1 MLEWHPCLPRSAGN
15 VPVLPLNVSIGGD
28 RAFDVLE
35 QPTMN
40 KLCRSILI
48 PAAVLAFSGAAYA
61 ETQTC
66 NGTLADI
73 SIDGDV
79 LVPAR
84 QSCTLN
90 GTGVKGDV
98 KVGRGANLQAFG
110 AIVDGDIQA
119 DKAGAVTVERARVDG
134 DIQVKES
141 DAIRVADTWIDGDL
155 QLFDNNAGASVNGN
169 RIGGNLQCKGNK
181 GRIGGSDNQVKGNK
195 QDQCRRL

>member
-119 DKAGAVTVERARVDG
+119 DKAG
-134 DIQVKES
+134 
-141 DAIRVADTWIDGDL
+141 
-155 QLFDNNAGASVNGN
+155 
-169 RIGGNLQCKGNK
+169 
-181 GRIGGSDNQVKGNK
+181 
-195 QDQCRRL
+195 